1 MLLTAL
7 TTAFA
12 IPVHELHDIITQ
24 WSTQDLDTPFSS
36 THDIESYE
44 WVQDVAAYVNALD
57 PSTRLILGAGV
68 DGSNMV
74 VRILGWVYDQH
85 STHARA
91 IEHLLAKL
99 YQRIITPAVV
109 TWVNQR
115 GNVTR
120 YCIDDGHNLSYKTS
134 PSSLITKGDGVLI
147 SQDAMEQLAKAVEDY
162 THYLGDNNRTAYC
175 VYLRN
180 PSGVIVNAVVVF
192 GPTVFWIDEDPY
204 ISSFYHDLTVR
215 TAISTNTIDDLSFVI
230 DHLLT
235 HYVLTRGS
243 AWLDPEHPSAFHIG
257 QWTYPVV
264 DANTTI
270 MRYLLD

>member
-7 TTAFA
+7 TTSFA
-12 IPVHELHDIITQ
+12 IPIHGFHDIITQ
-24 WSTQDLDTPFSS
+24 WSAHELDTPFSS

-57 PSTRLILGAGV
+57 SSTHIILGAGV
-68 DGSNMV
+68 DGPTMI

-85 STHARA
+85 GTHARA
-91 IEHLLAKL
+91 IEHLLAKF
-99 YQRIITPAVV
+99 YQWIIAPTVV
-109 TWVNQR
+109 TWVDQR
-115 GNVTR
+115 GSVTR
-120 YCIDDGHNLSYKTS
+120 YHIDDGYTVLRESNPS
-134 PSSLITKGDGVLI
+134 PLIAKGDGVLI
-147 SQDAMEQLAKAVEDY
+147 DQGAIVQLAQRVGAY

-180 PSGVIVNAVVVF
+180 LSGAIVNAVVVF
-192 GPTVFWIDEDPY
+192 GPTVFWMDEDPH

-230 DHLLT
+230 DHVLA
-235 HYVLTRGS
+235 HHVLTRGS
-243 AWLDPEHPSAFHIG
+243 AWLDPEQPSAFHIG
-257 QWTYPVV
+257 QWTYPVI
-264 DANTTI
+264 DTNTTI